1 MAVPILAV
9 AFTLYIIGIAI
20 VLYTRPKI
28 MFNSNGSWKEFGVGR
43 GDDHTVLPFWFFS
56 IFWAFISYGVALV
69 VMSQFASLSMSPP
82 ETNYIPTP
90 APTQSIQM
98 PTIQQ
103 GPPVSNHGMMP
114 SMLSVGTA
122 HAQMESVAHAAPSS
136 VSVPAS
142 ASAPIAQAAPPDF
155 MRPVSSMM
163 GIPNSAPGYYVL
175 QNQGLAGPQ
184 YVYYGQNPPPL
195 R

>member
-43 GDDHTVLPFWFFS
+43 GDDHTVLPFWFFA

-69 VMSQFASLSMSPP
+69 LMSQFASLSMSPP
-82 ETNYIPTP
+82 EMNHIPAAP
-90 APTQSIQM
+90 PTQSIQM

-103 GPPVSNHGMMP
+103 GPPVANHGMMP
-114 SMLSVGTA
+114 SMLSVGTPQA
-122 HAQMESVAHAAPSS
+122 HMESVASVAAP
-136 VSVPAS
+136 ATT
-142 ASAPIAQAAPPDF
+142 ASAPVTHVAPPDF

-175 QNQGLAGPQ
+175 QNQGQGGPQ
-184 YVYYGQNPPPL
+184 YVYYGQTPPPL

>member
-1 MAVPILAV
+1 V
-9 AFTLYIIGIAI
+9 AFTLYIFGIAI

-69 VMSQFASLSMSPP
+69 LMSQFATLSMSPP
-82 ETNYIPTP
+82 EMNYSQAPP
-90 APTQSIQM
+90 PTQSIQM

-103 GPPVSNHGMMP
+103 GPPVANHGMMP
-114 SMLSVGTA
+114 SMLSVGTPYA
-122 HAQMESVAHAAPSS
+122 HTESVPNAAPTSAPVAQM
-136 VSVPAS
+136 
-142 ASAPIAQAAPPDF
+142 QTPDF

-175 QNQGLAGPQ
+175 QNQGQAGPQ
-184 YVYYGQNPPPL
+184 YVYYGQTPPPL